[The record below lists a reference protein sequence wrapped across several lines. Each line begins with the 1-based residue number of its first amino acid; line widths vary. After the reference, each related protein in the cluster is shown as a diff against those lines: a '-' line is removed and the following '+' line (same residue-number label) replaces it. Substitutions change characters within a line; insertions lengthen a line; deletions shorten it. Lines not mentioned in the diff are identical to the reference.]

1 MSKKGKVLLF
11 IGVIIVIGVFVAVNL
26 SKSRGNTVEV
36 TVAEVKKGDITKT
49 VSGSGRVQPELD
61 VKIAARISSEIIK
74 IHVKEGDKVAKGKV
88 LVDLDRQRY
97 EASLEQTQSQLTSA
111 QAGLKKA
118 QADYSRVNDLFDR
131 KLSSQAD
138 LDAAEATRMSAESQ
152 VQQAQAYLK
161 QANDDLNKTR
171 LTAPIDGTVSK
182 LFKEEGE
189 IAVGSQF
196 QADPIMTVSDLSRM
210 EVLAEIDE
218 NNVVLVSLGDTARI
232 EVDAIPDTFFL
243 GKVTEIAHTATTRG
257 LGTQEQVTNFEVKI
271 AVVSYAEKLRP
282 GMSATVDINTETHKD
297 VLYIPIQCV
306 TAREIKSDS
315 VKATAVK
322 KAKQKKAKDSGH
334 DDFDD
339 DFGPAE
345 EKEVKTEKNLKE
357 VVFTVDNALAKMVP
371 VKTGISDETNI
382 EVTSGLS
389 EGQKI
394 ISGSYKALS
403 KTLKEGSKVKEKKEL
418 AFKETKESD

>member
-1 MSKKGKVLLF
+1 MSKKGKILLF
-11 IGVIIVIGVFVAVNL
+11 IGVVIVIGAFVTVNL
-26 SKSRGNTVEV
+26 TKSRGNTIEV
-36 TVAEVKKGDITKT
+36 TVAEVKKGNITKT

-61 VKIAARISSEIIK
+61 VKIAARISAEIIK
-74 IHVKEGDKVAKGKV
+74 IHVKEGDKVTKGQV

-97 EASLEQTQSQLTSA
+97 EAAAEQAESQLTSA
-111 QAGLKKA
+111 QASLKKA
-118 QADYSRVNDLFDR
+118 QADFSRIKDLFDR

-138 LDAAEATRMSAESQ
+138 LDAAVATRMSAESE
-152 VQQAQAYLK
+152 VQQAKAYLK

-218 NNVVLVSLGDTARI
+218 NNVVLVSIGDTAKI

-271 AVVSYAEKLRP
+271 AVVSNAEKLRP
-282 GMSATVDINTETHKD
+282 GMSATVDISTETRKD

-306 TAREIKSDS
+306 TARELKSDS
-315 VKATAVK
+315 IQATAVK
-322 KAKQKKAKDSGH
+322 KSKQKKSTSSGG
-334 DDFDD
+334 DEFE
-339 DFGPAE
+339 DFGPGDAQE
-345 EKEVKTEKNLKE
+345 NKPKKNLKE
-357 VVFTVDNALAKMVP
+357 VVFVVDNAVAKMIP

-382 EVTSGLS
+382 EVTAGLK
-389 EGQKI
+389 EGQKV

-403 KTLKEGSKVKEKKEL
+403 KTLKDGSKVKEKKEL
-418 AFKETKESD
+418 AFRETKEPE

>member
-1 MSKKGKVLLF
+1 MSKKGKILLF
-11 IGVIIVIGVFVAVNL
+11 IGVLIVIGAFVTVNL
-26 SKSRGNTVEV
+26 TKSRGSTIEV
-36 TVAEVKKGDITKT
+36 TIAQVKKGNITKT

-74 IHVKEGDKVAKGKV
+74 IHVKEGNRVTKGKV

-97 EASLEQTQSQLTSA
+97 EAATEQAESQLTSA
-111 QAGLKKA
+111 QANLKKA
-118 QADYSRVNDLFDR
+118 QADFSRINNLFER

-138 LDAAEATRMSAESQ
+138 LDAAVATRMSAESQ
-152 VQQAQAYLK
+152 VQQANAYLK

-218 NNVVLVSLGDTARI
+218 NNVVLVSIGDTAKI

-243 GKVTEIAHTATTRG
+243 GEVTEIAHTATTRG

-271 AVVSYAEKLRP
+271 AVVSNAEKLRP

-315 VKATAVK
+315 VQATAVR
-322 KAKQKKAKDSGH
+322 KAKEKKKSGSGR
-334 DDFDD
+334 DDFE
-339 DFGPAE
+339 DFGPGE
-345 EKEVKTEKNLKE
+345 EKETKPQQKDLKE
-357 VVFTVDNALAKMVP
+357 VVFTVDNALAKMIP

-389 EGQKI
+389 LGQKI

-418 AFKETKESD
+418 AFRETKESE